1 MILSRCKVAALDQIA
16 CLVLISKVWLIN
28 TITCNKK
35 FSGGFCML
43 KRYLLAPGPTPVPSE
58 VLLAM
63 AAPII
68 HHRSPD
74 FLPVLDSAKKGLQ
87 WLYQT
92 KNDVLILSSTG
103 TGGMVGAVN
112 NFFNKEDKVLVI
124 NGGKFG
130 ERWTKICQSYGLDVE
145 EITVEWGYAVNPE
158 EVEERLQKNRNIRGV
173 FAQASETSTGV
184 YHDIEALASVVKK
197 YPDTLFIVDAI
208 SALVAHDLKTDA
220 WGIDIMVGGSQKG
233 VMMPPGIAFVSVSD
247 KAWARAETSKIPKF
261 YFNFKKER
269 ENLAKNQTNF
279 TSPVT
284 LIIGLNESL
293 KMLQA
298 EGLENVFKRHEL
310 LANATR
316 KAVQAIGLKLYPKE
330 SPSNAVTAI
339 MTPDGI
345 DGQAVYKNLREKY
358 GITAAGGQDRA
369 RGKIFRIAHLGY
381 ADRFDV
387 ITAIAGIEMV
397 LKGMGHPVTLGT
409 GVAVAQ
415 ELLMV

>member
-1 MILSRCKVAALDQIA
+1 
-16 CLVLISKVWLIN
+16 
-28 TITCNKK
+28 
-35 FSGGFCML
+35 ML

-58 VLLAM
+58 VMLAM

-92 KNDVLILSSTG
+92 RNDVLILTSTG

-112 NFFNKEDKVLVI
+112 NFFNKGDRVIVI

-130 ERWTKICQSYGLDVE
+130 ERWTKICQAYGLTVD
-145 EITVEWGYAVNPE
+145 EILVEWGYAVKPE
-158 EVEERLQKNRNIRGV
+158 VVEERLRKNGDVKGV
-173 FAQASETSTGV
+173 FVQASETSTGV
-184 YHDIEALASVVKK
+184 YHDIKTLASIVRKHD
-197 YPDTLFIVDAI
+197 DTLFIVDAI
-208 SALVAHDLKTDA
+208 SALVAHDLRTDE
-220 WGIDIMVGGSQKG
+220 WDIDVMIGGSQKG
-233 VMMPPGIAFVSVSD
+233 VMLPPGIAFVSVSE
-247 KAWARAETSKIPKF
+247 KAWAKAEASKLPRF
-261 YFNFKKER
+261 YFNFRKER

-293 KMLQA
+293 KMLQS
-298 EGLENVFKRHEL
+298 EGLENVFKRHAL

-316 KAVQAIGLKLYPKE
+316 KAVQAIGLELYPKE
-330 SPSNAVTAI
+330 SPSNGVTAI
-339 MTPDGI
+339 MTPPGI
-345 DGQAVYKNLREKY
+345 DGQAVYKDLREKY

-369 RGKIFRIAHLGY
+369 KGRIFRIAHLGFSE
-381 ADRFDV
+381 RFDI

-397 LKGMGHPVTLGT
+397 LKGLGYPVKLGS
-409 GVAVAQ
+409 GVAAAQ
-415 ELLMV
+415 ELLMA

>member
-1 MILSRCKVAALDQIA
+1 
-16 CLVLISKVWLIN
+16 
-28 TITCNKK
+28 
-35 FSGGFCML
+35 ML
-43 KRYLLAPGPTPVPSE
+43 KRYLLAPGPTPVPSN

-63 AAPII
+63 ASPVI
-68 HHRSPD
+68 HHRAPD
-74 FLPVLDSAKKGLQ
+74 FLPVLDSAKKGLK

-92 KNDVLILSSTG
+92 NNDVLILCSTG

-112 NFFNKEDKVLVI
+112 NFFNKGDSVLVI

-130 ERWTKICQSYGLDVE
+130 ERWTKICRAYNLGVE
-145 EITVEWGYAVNPE
+145 EITVEWGHAVKPE
-158 EVEERLQKNRNIRGV
+158 EVEDRLKKNKDIKGV
-173 FAQASETSTGV
+173 FIQASETSTGV
-184 YHDIEALASVVKK
+184 YHDIKAIASVVKK
-197 YPDTLFIVDAI
+197 YEDTLFIVDAI
-208 SALVAHDLKTDA
+208 SALVAHDLRTDE

-233 VMMPPGIAFVSVSD
+233 LMLPPGIAFVSVSE
-247 KAWARAETSKIPKF
+247 KAWAKAETSKLPKF

-269 ENLAKNQTNF
+269 ENLARNQTNF

-293 KMLQA
+293 KMLRA
-298 EGLENVFKRHEL
+298 EGLENVFKRHET

-316 KAVQAIGLKLYPKE
+316 EAVKALGLELYAQE

-339 MTPDGI
+339 MSPPGL

-369 RGKIFRIAHLGY
+369 RGKVFRIAHLGY
-381 ADRFDV
+381 SDRFDI

-397 LKGMGHPVTLGT
+397 LKGMGYPLKFGT

-415 ELLMV
+415 ELLMAQGG

>member
-1 MILSRCKVAALDQIA
+1 
-16 CLVLISKVWLIN
+16 
-28 TITCNKK
+28 
-35 FSGGFCML
+35 ML

-58 VLLAM
+58 ILLSM

-74 FLPVLDSAKKGLQ
+74 FIPVLDSAKKGLQ
-87 WLYQT
+87 WLFQT
-92 KNDVLILSSTG
+92 KNDVLILTSTG

-112 NFFNKEDKVLVI
+112 NFFSQGDEVLVI

-130 ERWTKICQSYGLDVE
+130 ERWTKICQAYGLKVE
-145 EITVEWGYAVNPE
+145 EIVVDWGYAVRPD
-158 EVEERLQKNRNIRGV
+158 EVETRLQKNKNIKGV
-173 FAQASETSTGV
+173 FVQASETSTGV
-184 YHDIEALASVVKK
+184 YHDIQALSSIVRN
-197 YPDTLFIVDAI
+197 YPDVLFIVDAI
-208 SALVAHDLKTDA
+208 SALVAHDLRTDE
-220 WGIDIMVGGSQKG
+220 WGIDVMVGGSQKG
-233 VMMPPGIAFVSVSD
+233 VMLPPGIAFVSVSE
-247 KAWARAETSKIPKF
+247 KAWKKSETSKMPKF

-284 LIIGLNESL
+284 LIIGLNTGL
-293 KMLQA
+293 QMLQA
-298 EGLENVFKRHEL
+298 EGLENVFRRHER
-310 LANATR
+310 LAHATR
-316 KAVQAIGLKLYPKE
+316 MAVQALGLELYPKN

-339 MTPDGI
+339 MTPPGI

-369 RGKIFRIAHLGY
+369 KGKVFRIAHLGY

-397 LKGMGHPVTLGT
+397 LKGMGHPVKLGT
-409 GVAVAQ
+409 GVGVAQ
-415 ELLMV
+415 ELLID

>member
-1 MILSRCKVAALDQIA
+1 
-16 CLVLISKVWLIN
+16 
-28 TITCNKK
+28 
-35 FSGGFCML
+35 ML
-43 KRYLLAPGPTPVPSE
+43 KRYLLAPGPTPVPAE

-63 AAPII
+63 SAPII

-74 FLPVLDSAKKGLQ
+74 FLPVLDAAKKGLQ

-92 KNDVLILSSTG
+92 KNDVLILCSSG
-103 TGGMVGAVN
+103 TGGMVGSVN
-112 NFFNKEDKVLVI
+112 NFFSQGDKVIVI

-130 ERWTKICQSYGLDVE
+130 ERWTKICQSYGLKVD
-145 EITVEWGYAVNPE
+145 EIMVEWGYAIKPE
-158 EVEERLQKNRNIRGV
+158 IVEKKLKKDKDIKGV
-173 FAQASETSTGV
+173 FVQASETSTGV
-184 YHDIEALASVVKK
+184 YHEINALASIVKK
-197 YPDTLFIVDAI
+197 YEDTLLIVDAI
-208 SALVAHDLKTDA
+208 SALVAHDLRTDE
-220 WGIDIMVGGSQKG
+220 WEIDIMVGGSQKG
-233 VMMPPGIAFVSVSD
+233 LMLPPGLAFVSVSE
-247 KAWARAETSKIPKF
+247 KAWKKAETSKLPRF

-293 KMLQA
+293 KMLQK
-298 EGLENVFKRHEL
+298 EGLVNVFKRHER
-310 LANATR
+310 LAHATR
-316 KAVQAIGLKLYPKE
+316 KAVQALGLELYSKD

-339 MTPDGI
+339 MTPPGI

-381 ADRFDV
+381 VDRFDV

-397 LKGMGHPVTLGT
+397 LKGMGHPVKLGT
-409 GVAVAQ
+409 GVAVAE
-415 ELLMV
+415 ELLI

>member
-1 MILSRCKVAALDQIA
+1 
-16 CLVLISKVWLIN
+16 
-28 TITCNKK
+28 
-35 FSGGFCML
+35 ML
-43 KRYLLAPGPTPVPSE
+43 KRYLLAPGPTPVPPE
-58 VLLAM
+58 VLLSMAM
-63 AAPII
+63 PII

-92 KNDVLILSSTG
+92 KNDVLILCSTG

-112 NFFNKEDKVLVI
+112 NFFNQGDKVLVI

-130 ERWTKICQSYGLDVE
+130 ERWTKICKNYGLDVD
-145 EITVEWGYAVNPE
+145 EIVLEWGYAVKPDIIE
-158 EVEERLQKNRNIRGV
+158 EKLKKNKDIKGV
-173 FAQASETSTGV
+173 FVQASETSTGV
-184 YHDIEALASVVKK
+184 YHDIRQLASIVKG
-197 YPDTLFIVDAI
+197 YGNTLLVVDAI
-208 SALVAHDLKTDA
+208 SALAAHDLRTDE
-220 WGIDIMVGGSQKG
+220 WGIDIMVGGAQKG
-233 VMMPPGIAFVSVSD
+233 LMLPPGIAFVSVSE
-247 KAWARAETSKIPKF
+247 KAWEMAKTSKMQRF
-261 YFNFKKER
+261 YFDFKKER

-284 LIIGLNESL
+284 LIIGLNGSL

-298 EGLENVFKRHEL
+298 EGLENVFKRHER
-310 LANATR
+310 LAMTTR
-316 KAVQAIGLKLYPKE
+316 KAVQALGLELYAKE

-339 MTPDGI
+339 MTPPGI

-381 ADRFDV
+381 VDKFDV

-397 LKGMGHPVTLGT
+397 LKGMGHPVQLGT
-409 GVAVAQ
+409 GVATAE
-415 ELLMV
+415 ELLMD